1 MMIETVRSGT
11 GILAQIPGYT
21 IAAKTG
27 TAQKALPGQGYVKG
41 KYVASFVGFFPAEAP
56 QYLILVVIDEPGGRE
71 YYGSET
77 AAPIFREIAQ
87 QLITL
92 DRIPPRR

>member
-1 MMIETVRSGT
+1 MMVETVRSGT
-11 GILAQIPGYT
+11 GVLAQIEGYD

-27 TAQKALPGQGYVKG
+27 TGQKALPGQGYVTG
-41 KYVASFVGFFPAEAP
+41 KYVASFEGFFPADAP
-56 QYLILVVIDEPGGRE
+56 KYLILIVLDEPGGKE

-77 AAPIFREIAQ
+77 AAPIFKEIAQ
-87 QLITL
+87 QLIAL